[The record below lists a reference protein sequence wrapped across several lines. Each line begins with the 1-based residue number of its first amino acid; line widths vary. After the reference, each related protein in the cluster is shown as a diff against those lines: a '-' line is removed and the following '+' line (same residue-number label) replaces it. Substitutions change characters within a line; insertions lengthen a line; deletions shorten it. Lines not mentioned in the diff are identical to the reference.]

1 MIKSLLV
8 ANRGEIACRIFRTAR
23 RLGVRTIA
31 VYSDADAGA
40 RHVREADEAFRIGP
54 AAARESYLSIER
66 ILEAA
71 RLAGA
76 EAIHPGYGFLS
87 ENAKFAQACV
97 DAGVLFVGPPAAA
110 IAAMGSKIV
119 AKARMRA
126 AGVPV
131 LPGYEGARQDLDA
144 LESAA
149 LELGL
154 PLIIKPAAGGGGK
167 GMRIVREKSE
177 IAPALAGARRLAE
190 SAFGDSALLLER
202 YLPAPRHVEV
212 QVFADTQGH
221 FVHLGDR
228 DCSIQRRH
236 QKLIEEAPA
245 PAIPA
250 EIHSRLRAAALLVA
264 REIGYVSAGTV
275 EFLFDGREFYFMEM
289 NTRLQVEHTVTEAI
303 TGLDLVEWQ
312 LRVASGEPLPL
323 TQEEIRLQ
331 GHAIEARVCAED
343 PDRDFLPSA
352 GDLRLLEWPSGES
365 IRVDA
370 GFTTGDAV
378 PATYDSLLGKV
389 VAWAPERSQAAA
401 RLSSALERIYCVGV
415 QTNDR
420 WLSRVLRDPR
430 FLGVRHSIAFLQES
444 GADFAGPR
452 EIDAPV
458 LALAALAAHATS
470 AGQGDS
476 PAACGAA
483 GIGGAAGFAGGPAG
497 LGGGGVRVAGGAA
510 GVARDGPRGAA
521 GLARSPSGARDRASL
536 SDPARAPN
544 GSLPWSP
551 WDALDGFAPNLP
563 ARVSYHLTWHG
574 HPHPVDLTFV
584 RGQPT
589 EVAINAPAPSAV
601 SAPSAHTGPSAM
613 TAPLG
618 GTAPSPESASPARRA
633 PAAVSGS
640 AAATAPSGA
649 SAPFA
654 PTAPLPTSVSLST
667 PLALSEIAISDGVV
681 IASVAGVRRQ
691 ARYLRNGAHLH
702 LWTADQHIELLIEDP
717 RLKEFSASAA
727 QGGLTTPLPGVVAA
741 VSTKVGQAVKAGD
754 VLMVIE
760 AMKMEHSI
768 RAPHDGVVKLIHF
781 RRGDRVPEG
790 SELLELA
797 PAAAT

>member
-1 MIKSLLV
+1 MIRSLLV

-23 RLGVRTIA
+23 RLGIRTVA

-40 RHVREADEAFRIGP
+40 RHVREADEAVRIGP
-54 AAARESYLSIER
+54 AAARESYLNIER

-71 RLAGA
+71 RAARA

-87 ENAKFAQACV
+87 ENSQFAQACV

-119 AKARMRA
+119 AKARMRTV
-126 AGVPV
+126 GVPV
-131 LPGYEGARQDLDA
+131 LPGYEGSRQDLES

-154 PLIIKPAAGGGGK
+154 PLMIKPAAGGGGK
-167 GMRIVREKSE
+167 GMRIVREKGE

-190 SAFGDSALLLER
+190 SSFGDGALLLER

-212 QVFADTQGH
+212 QVFADIHGH
-221 FVHLGDR
+221 YVHLGDR

-250 EIHSRLRAAALLVA
+250 DIHDRLRAAALRVA

-275 EFLFDGREFYFMEM
+275 EFLFDGHEFYFMEM

-323 TQEEIRLQ
+323 TQDEIRLH
-331 GHAIEARVCAED
+331 GHAMEARVCAED

-352 GDLRLLEWPSGES
+352 GSLRLLEWPTGES

-370 GFTTGDAV
+370 GFDTGDEV
-378 PATYDSLLGKV
+378 PSTYDSLLGKV
-389 VAWAPERSQAAA
+389 VAWAPDREEAAA
-401 RLSSALERIYCVGV
+401 RLSSALRRIYCVGV

-420 WLSRVLRDPR
+420 WLSRVLCAPHFR
-430 FLGVRHSIAFLQES
+430 GVRHSIAFLEGRAS
-444 GADFAGPR
+444 DFAGPPDV
-452 EIDAPV
+452 EADDIALAV
-458 LALAALAAHATS
+458 LAEHS
-470 AGQGDS
+470 
-476 PAACGAA
+476 
-483 GIGGAAGFAGGPAG
+483 
-497 LGGGGVRVAGGAA
+497 
-510 GVARDGPRGAA
+510 
-521 GLARSPSGARDRASL
+521 SPSVRQG
-536 SDPARAPN
+536 
-544 GSLPWSP
+544 PWGL
-551 WDALDGFAPNLP
+551 LDGFTPNLP
-563 ARVSYHLTWHG
+563 ARISYNLSWHE
-574 HPHPVDLTFV
+574 HPHAAEITFV
-584 RGQPT
+584 RGQAAA
-589 EVAINAPAPSAV
+589 VAVDAQTPVTVADLAV
-601 SAPSAHTGPSAM
+601 SEAM
-613 TAPLG
+613 VAASLG
-618 GTAPSPESASPARRA
+618 
-633 PAAVSGS
+633 
-640 AAATAPSGA
+640 
-649 SAPFA
+649 
-654 PTAPLPTSVSLST
+654 
-667 PLALSEIAISDGVV
+667 
-681 IASVAGVRRQ
+681 GVRRL
-691 ARYLRNGAHLH
+691 ARYFRDGTHLH
-702 LWTADQHIELLIEDP
+702 LWVAGLHLDLLLEDP
-717 RLKEFSASAA
+717 RRKEFSATAA

-741 VSTKVGQAVKAGD
+741 ITTKVGDPVKAGD

-768 RAPHDGVVKLIHF
+768 RAPHDGVVKVIHF

-797 PAAAT
+797 PDTAT